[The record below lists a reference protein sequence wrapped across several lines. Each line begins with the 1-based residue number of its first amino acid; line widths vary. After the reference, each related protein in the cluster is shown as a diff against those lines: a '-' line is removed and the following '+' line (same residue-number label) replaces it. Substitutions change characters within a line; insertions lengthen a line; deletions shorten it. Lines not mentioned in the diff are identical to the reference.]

1 MSIMDL
7 EKMQLNELK
16 QSELKR
22 TSGGNIFAYAVGY
35 LVGTA
40 QSVLEGAYARGYDG
54 AQNNCGC

>member
-1 MSIMDL
+1 MDL